1 MYNYKI
7 DIIIQIIKIYNS
19 GYIKERGD
27 ENSCLEKYKLA
38 IIEDKA
44 EIMWIDRNISN
55 ISFSQRK
62 ILSVYENIRFGF

>member
-1 MYNYKI
+1 MYDYKI

-38 IIEDKA
+38 IIEDRA
-44 EIMWIDRNISN
+44 EIMWIDRNIY
-55 ISFSQRK
+55 IK
-62 ILSVYENIRFGF
+62 E